1 MLEDGTQRPLGI
13 PTVRDRVVQAAA
25 KIVLE
30 PIFEADF
37 VAHSYGFRPKKSA
50 QQALEVIRV
59 AGNQSMV
66 HVVDADIRSF
76 FDSIDQELLLEL
88 VKERIS
94 DRRVL
99 KSTS

>member
-1 MLEDGTQRPLGI
+1 M
-13 PTVRDRVVQAAA
+13 QAAA